1 MVLKSPGLLMD
12 AQYPMLG
19 AKPLLTMPK
28 YALEQIPKAVL
39 KDFCL
44 KHDLAVGCSGKREG
58 DAIKKDYVDSIQEY
72 VSNLA
77 RAREKTWHY

>member
-1 MVLKSPGLLMD
+1 MHSTD
-12 AQYPMLG
+12 AG

-44 KHDLAVGCSGKREG
+44 KHDLAVGCSGK
-58 DAIKKDYVDSIQEY
+58 
-72 VSNLA
+72 
-77 RAREKTWHY
+77 EKGMQSKRIMLTPSKNM